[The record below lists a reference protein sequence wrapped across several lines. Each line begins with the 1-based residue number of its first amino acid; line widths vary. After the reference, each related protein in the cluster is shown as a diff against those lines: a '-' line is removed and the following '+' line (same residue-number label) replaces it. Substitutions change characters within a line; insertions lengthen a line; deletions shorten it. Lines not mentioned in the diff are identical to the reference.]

1 MSSIRLR
8 LSFGVC
14 SIQRAMRNAS
24 PWRSIRGEDTD
35 TVGAIA
41 GGLAGLAYGYD
52 AIPASWLD
60 ALLKKEE
67 LEAACRA
74 FYPMVQG
81 KQKRDSGEKI
91 LYAVKALE
99 AAEKGTIDE
108 RAIVS
113 LIDHIYN
120 GYYPCDIC
128 DEKIEQC
135 IAHGS
140 EKQCCAMFVSLWRED
155 HWIGYTFEKRIQ
167 KGQVQRLLER
177 LLTLWRGSGKGNSV
191 IA

>member
-1 MSSIRLR
+1 MAVNL
-8 LSFGVC
+8 
-14 SIQRAMRNAS
+14 
-24 PWRSIRGEDTD
+24 GEDTD

-81 KQKRDSGEKI
+81 KQKRDSGEK
-91 LYAVKALE
+91 
-99 AAEKGTIDE
+99 
-108 RAIVS
+108 
-113 LIDHIYN
+113 
-120 GYYPCDIC
+120 
-128 DEKIEQC
+128 
-135 IAHGS
+135 
-140 EKQCCAMFVSLWRED
+140 
-155 HWIGYTFEKRIQ
+155 
-167 KGQVQRLLER
+167 VQRLLER